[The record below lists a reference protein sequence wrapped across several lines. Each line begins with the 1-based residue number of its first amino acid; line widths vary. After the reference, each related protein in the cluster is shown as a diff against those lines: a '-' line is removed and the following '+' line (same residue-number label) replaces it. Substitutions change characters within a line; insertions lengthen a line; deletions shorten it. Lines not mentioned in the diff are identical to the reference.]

1 MSSTLVRRSCAVAL
15 PAHDTGC
22 LGFCDLVFRG
32 LSGTAVTGD
41 PPMDALTKPVA
52 SCDAAFSCLLQL
64 GGRAAGYGAGE
75 VQFRNVVNGETL
87 SISRLIELADELG
100 IKAEHVQPDWHSLQ
114 TPGFSYPTL
123 AVLKNANVVVL
134 TGVGRGEGSEVAV
147 WDPLNPHEE
156 ILSVPRADF
165 ERAWTG
171 HALIITARAS
181 SRAVI
186 SRSSDFCWFTS
197 AGLELLGKPPAKGR
211 NPEASSH
218 DDKEAGTRSTAR
230 RGRTRRYAAANA
242 AATSAGPALARSE
255 IVKGLPPAAFADGTP
270 LATPPPLRRAAE
282 RKLSLPARSCIAA
295 GVLIAVAG
303 GAFLLSNSA
312 TDPVAAALALANEVW
327 AVAPSIAPSNEHAP
341 PNDSARIAQ
350 SARPTGAAPIPAP
363 LPATSASDTG
373 ATPPAAAP
381 AIKTRKAEWHAES
394 TAASAGVAPATPSAE
409 PTAASAGVGPATP
422 SAEPTAASAGVAPA
436 TPSAEPTVPSA
447 GVAPPTP
454 SAGPT
459 PPSAEAAPATP
470 PAEPTASGL
479 AAPPATLPA
488 EPTAPSAR
496 VMPVVPLVAGGAPGP
511 AAAPAAPS
519 PAPSAMELDSKTAAP
534 PAATNGS
541 SLSADEMA
549 ALLARGD
556 MLLSV
561 GDVASARLF
570 YERAADAGGGLA
582 AIRLGETFDPLFL
595 DRVRLSGV
603 RGDPAVAASWYRRAR
618 DLGATGAAVLL
629 KALEAKQK

>member
-197 AGLELLGKPPAKGR
+197 AGLELLGKLPAKGR

-394 TAASAGVAPATPSAE
+394 
-409 PTAASAGVGPATP
+409 
-422 SAEPTAASAGVAPA
+422 TAASAGVAPA

>member
-255 IVKGLPPAAFADGTP
+255 IANGLPPAAFADGTP

-409 PTAASAGVGPATP
+409 PT
-422 SAEPTAASAGVAPA
+422 
-436 TPSAEPTVPSA
+436 VPSA

-479 AAPPATLPA
+479 AAPPATLPD

>member
-100 IKAEHVQPDWHSLQ
+100 IKAEHAQPDWHSLQ

-134 TGVGRGEGSEVAV
+134 TGVGRGEGSEVDV

-255 IVKGLPPAAFADGTP
+255 IANGLPPAAFADGTP

-394 TAASAGVAPATPSAE
+394 
-409 PTAASAGVGPATP
+409 
-422 SAEPTAASAGVAPA
+422 TAASAGVAPA

>member
-218 DDKEAGTRSTAR
+218 DDKEASTRSTAR
-230 RGRTRRYAAANA
+230 RGRTHGSAAANA

-255 IVKGLPPAAFADGTP
+255 IANGLPPAAFADGTP

-394 TAASAGVAPATPSAE
+394 
-409 PTAASAGVGPATP
+409 
-422 SAEPTAASAGVAPA
+422 TAASAGVAPA

>member
-32 LSGTAVTGD
+32 LSGTAATGA
-41 PPMDALTKPVA
+41 PPPDALMEPVA

-230 RGRTRRYAAANA
+230 RGRTRRSA

-255 IVKGLPPAAFADGTP
+255 IANGLPPAAFADGTP

-394 TAASAGVAPATPSAE
+394 TAPSAGVAPATLSAEPTAPSAGVTPATPSAE
-409 PTAASAGVGPATP
+409 PTA
-422 SAEPTAASAGVAPA
+422 
-436 TPSAEPTVPSA
+436 PSA

-618 DLGATGAAVLL
+618 TSARRAP
-629 KALEAKQK
+629 QCC

>member
-255 IVKGLPPAAFADGTP
+255 IANGLPPAAFADGTP

-409 PTAASAGVGPATP
+409 PT
-422 SAEPTAASAGVAPA
+422 
-436 TPSAEPTVPSA
+436 VPSA

-470 PAEPTASGL
+470 PAEATASGL

>member
-15 PAHDTGC
+15 PANDTGC

-255 IVKGLPPAAFADGTP
+255 IANGLPPAAFADGTP

-409 PTAASAGVGPATP
+409 PT
-422 SAEPTAASAGVAPA
+422 
-436 TPSAEPTVPSA
+436 VPSA

-570 YERAADAGGGLA
+570 YELAADAGGGLA

>member
-15 PAHDTGC
+15 PANDTGC

-197 AGLELLGKPPAKGR
+197 AGLELLGKLPAKGR

-255 IVKGLPPAAFADGTP
+255 IANGLPPAAFADGTP

-394 TAASAGVAPATPSAE
+394 
-409 PTAASAGVGPATP
+409 
-422 SAEPTAASAGVAPA
+422 TAASAGVAPA

>member
-134 TGVGRGEGSEVAV
+134 TGVGRGEGSEVDV

-409 PTAASAGVGPATP
+409 PT
-422 SAEPTAASAGVAPA
+422 
-436 TPSAEPTVPSA
+436 VPSA

>member
-409 PTAASAGVGPATP
+409 PT
-422 SAEPTAASAGVAPA
+422 
-436 TPSAEPTVPSA
+436 VPSA

-570 YERAADAGGGLA
+570 YELAADAGGGLA

>member
-147 WDPLNPHEE
+147 CDPLNPHEE

-255 IVKGLPPAAFADGTP
+255 IANGLPPAAFADGTP

-409 PTAASAGVGPATP
+409 PT
-422 SAEPTAASAGVAPA
+422 
-436 TPSAEPTVPSA
+436 VPSA

-496 VMPVVPLVAGGAPGP
+496 VMPVVPLVAGVAPGP